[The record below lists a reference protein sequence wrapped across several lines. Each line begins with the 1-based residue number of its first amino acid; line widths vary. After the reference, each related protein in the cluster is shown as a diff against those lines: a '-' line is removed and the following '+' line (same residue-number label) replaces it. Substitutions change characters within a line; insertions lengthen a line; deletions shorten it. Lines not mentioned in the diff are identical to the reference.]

1 MTELVSKQVGN
12 HICQV
17 QRVWM
22 GRCSQQDCVNKG
34 DKREKMGSR
43 VDWMF
48 RTKSRKCSA
57 SFYTGPSPCS
67 EVGVVS
73 KEGLSTRYFYF
84 SFFPISYSNSF
95 LILKDVCLCIAEVS

>member
-1 MTELVSKQVGN
+1 
-12 HICQV
+12 
-17 QRVWM
+17 
-22 GRCSQQDCVNKG
+22 
-34 DKREKMGSR
+34 MGSR

-84 SFFPISYSNSF
+84 SFFPISCSNSF